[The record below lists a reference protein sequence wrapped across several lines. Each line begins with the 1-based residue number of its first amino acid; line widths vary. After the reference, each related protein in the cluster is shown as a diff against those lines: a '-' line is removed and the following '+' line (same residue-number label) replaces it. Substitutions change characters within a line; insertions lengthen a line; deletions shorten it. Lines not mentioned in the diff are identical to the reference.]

1 MKIAMIGTGG
11 IAQRHLG
18 VLAHEEG
25 LEVVGHV
32 SPTADHAAAAAKRW
46 GGRAYTDYRAL
57 LQHEAPDAVWIC
69 VPPNAHGAPEQD
81 LIAANIPFFVEKPLA
96 ADRRTAENIAA
107 AVEQSGVIAG
117 VAYHWRALDTLA
129 EVRHTLAENPPHL
142 VLGAWHA
149 GTPPPRWWHKQ
160 AASGGQIVEQ
170 ATHVVDLAR
179 HLVGEADVIASSAG
193 HHPRAAYPDLDVATQ
208 SAALVRFASGAT
220 GVFTATCLLGGAAA
234 VHVQLVCDGLLIT
247 ITQSSVTYDWGRER
261 RDVRTGND
269 PFATENCAFLDAVRR
284 NDPGVLLS
292 SYADAL
298 RTHQLCCDMRDA
310 AFQH

>member
-11 IAQRHLG
+11 IARRHLG
-18 VLAHEEG
+18 VLDNESKIEI
-25 LEVVGHV
+25 VGHV
-32 SPTADHAAAAAKRW
+32 SPTATHAVAAAERW
-46 GGRAYTDYRAL
+46 GGHAYTDYRTL

-69 VPPNAHGAPEQD
+69 VPPNAHGTLEQD
-81 LIAANIPFFVEKPLA
+81 LIAASIPFFVEKPLA
-96 ADRRTAENIAA
+96 ADLHTAEDIAA
-107 AVEQSGVIAG
+107 AVDQSGIIAG
-117 VAYHWRALDTLA
+117 VGYHWRALDTLA
-129 EVRHTLAENPPHL
+129 EVRRTLADNPPHM
-142 VLGAWHA
+142 VLGAWHD
-149 GTPPPRWWHKQ
+149 GTPPPRWWHTQ
-160 AASGGQIVEQ
+160 AQSGGQMVEQ

-179 HLVGEADVIASSAG
+179 HLVGEADVIAGSAG

-208 SAALVRFASGAT
+208 SAALVRFNNGAT

-269 PFATENCAFLDAVRR
+269 PFVTENRAFLDAVRR
-284 NDPGVLLS
+284 NDPSALLS

-298 RTHQLCCDMRDA
+298 RTHRLCCHMRDA
-310 AFQH
+310 AR